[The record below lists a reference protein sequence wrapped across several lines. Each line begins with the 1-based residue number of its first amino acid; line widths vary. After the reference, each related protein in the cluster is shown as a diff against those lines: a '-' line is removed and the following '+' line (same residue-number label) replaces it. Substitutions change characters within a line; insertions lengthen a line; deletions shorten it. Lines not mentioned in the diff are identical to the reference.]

1 MKLQIALQIEMPDE
15 FGTPDSMADMTTS
28 ELLEKVRMEV
38 EQQVWLNSDAE
49 PHLVRV
55 NLLIN
60 GEVHEATPTVSQ
72 VQVQVQVNENANG
85 ILPHGT
91 SVRVT
96 FRGEETNAEVIGY
109 DHKYLLHKVR
119 TSCGKVILRKV
130 NQSAMA

>member
-15 FGTPDSMADMTTS
+15 FGTPDSMADMTTA
-28 ELLEKVRMEV
+28 ELLEKVRTEV
-38 EQQVWLNSDAE
+38 EQCVWLNSDAD

-60 GEVHEATPTVSQ
+60 GQVSEDEQ
-72 VQVQVQVNENANG
+72 PEVQVQVNENPNG

-91 SVRVT
+91 AVRVT
-96 FRGEETNAEVIGY
+96 FRGEEANATVIGY

-119 TSCGKVILRKV
+119 MSCGKVILRKV
-130 NQSAMA
+130 HYQSIA